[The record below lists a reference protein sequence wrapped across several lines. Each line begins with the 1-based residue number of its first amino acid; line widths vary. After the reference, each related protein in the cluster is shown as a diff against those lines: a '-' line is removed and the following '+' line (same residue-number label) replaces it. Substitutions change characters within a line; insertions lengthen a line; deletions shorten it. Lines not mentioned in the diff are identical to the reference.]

1 MSQRAEA
8 RPSSVSETA
17 LRKGRVVSSH
27 GRHYMVELEDG
38 TLRQCFPRGKK
49 SSATVGDYV
58 EVAIRGQEGSIERI
72 LERRNLLYRSDEMR
86 TKQFAANVDQLL
98 IVVSPE
104 PMFSDDLAGRALVGA
119 WCAGIEPVI
128 VLNKADL
135 PDAEAARKR
144 LEPFRQLGVPL
155 IETNATDI
163 GATRKTLLP
172 VLRGKCSLLLG
183 QSAMGKSTLL
193 NALVPEA
200 RAATQPHSEALGA
213 GRHTTTVTRLYHL
226 PGGDGDLIDS
236 PGFQAFGLQHLS
248 PEEIQ
253 RGFPEFRV
261 PTESCRFYNCTHRH
275 EPGCGVLA
283 ALERGEIAPERHALY
298 ERLLTEHEARNPY

>member
-1 MSQRAEA
+1 
-8 RPSSVSETA
+8 
-17 LRKGRVVSSH
+17 
-27 GRHYMVELEDG
+27 MVELDDG

-49 SSATVGDYV
+49 GGATVGDYV
-58 EVAIRGQEGSIERI
+58 EVAVKGSEGSIERI

-86 TKQFAANVDQLL
+86 TKQFAANVDLLL

-104 PMFSDDLAGRALVGA
+104 PMFSEDLAGRALVGA
-119 WCAGIEPVI
+119 WCADIEPVI

-135 PDAEAARKR
+135 PSVEVARRR
-144 LEPFRQLGVPL
+144 LEPFRKLGVP
-155 IETNATDI
+155 IVETNAVAAA
-163 GATRKTLLP
+163 ATREALLP
-172 VLRGKCSLLLG
+172 MLRGRCSLLLG

-193 NALVPEA
+193 NALVPDA

-213 GRHTTTVTRLYHL
+213 GRHTTTTTRLYHL
-226 PGGDGDLIDS
+226 PGGEGDLIDS

-283 ALERGEIAPERHALY
+283 ALEGGEIAPERHALY
-298 ERLLTEHEARNPY
+298 ERLLAEHEARNTY